1 MQGIDPAA
9 TAWLLAS
16 TALVL
21 LMTPGLAIFYGGMV
35 RTTGVLNMIMMSFI
49 SIPLVT
55 VAWLVLGYSLSFS
68 DGGNLVG
75 NLEHFGMLGISP
87 RTNHGTVPEL
97 LFATF
102 ELTFAIITA
111 ALISGAIADR
121 AKFSAWMVFVPIWT
135 IVVYSVIAHW
145 VWAPQGWLNK
155 FGSLDYAG
163 GLVVEIASGSSALAL
178 AIVLGPRIGFK
189 QDAMRPHNLPFV
201 LLGVGLLWFGWFGFN
216 AGSALAVD
224 GTAAAIFLNTL
235 VAGCLGMLGWL
246 TVEQIRDGKPTTFGA
261 ASGVV
266 AGLVAITP
274 SCGYVN
280 TLGALIVGLAAG
292 VVCSFAVGL
301 KFRWNYDD
309 SLDVVGV
316 HFVGGVVGVP
326 LTLLLIWLD
335 PPSGFRSAWWWLTF
349 GPFVVYQIGQMF
361 DDYILTPRIQGK
373 ATDLDTPS
381 ILFASITGG
390 VLAGLLALTLVV
402 WAFRPADLDPETRRW
417 AIERCTPHPIAAM
430 QAPVRLERFWD
441 QPWKASVIW
450 CIILPA
456 VATESST
463 SFSVPISR
471 SISAFEMKPYYVGGG
486 SAHALRTAFGVEP
499 VIAAHERN
507 HKTKYRGFDKAGH
520 HIFGFQI
527 FKGTFEIRARRKTK
541 IVNRDHVA
549 AEHAD
554 NIAGE
559 HEKWQHE

>member
-55 VAWLVLGYSLSFS
+55 VAWLLLGYTLSFS
-68 DGGNLVG
+68 NGDGFLG
-75 NLEHFGMLGISP
+75 NLEHIGMLGITPS
-87 RTNHGTVPEL
+87 TTHGTVPEL

-102 ELTFAIITA
+102 QLTFAIITA

-121 AKFSAWMVFVPIWT
+121 AKFSAWMVFVPIWA
-135 IVVYSVIAHW
+135 IAVYSVIAHW
-145 VWAPQGWLNK
+145 VWGPDGWLAK
-155 FGSLDYAG
+155 MGALDYAG
-163 GLVVEIASGSSALAL
+163 GLVVEIASGASALAL

-216 AGSALAVD
+216 AGSALAAN

-246 TVEQIRDGKPTTFGA
+246 TVEQVRDGKPTTFGA

-274 SCGYVN
+274 SCGTVN

-301 KFRWNYDD
+301 KFKLNYDD

-316 HFVGGVVGVP
+316 HFVGGVVGVV
-326 LTLLLIWLD
+326 LI
-335 PPSGFRSAWWWLTF
+335 
-349 GPFVVYQIGQMF
+349 
-361 DDYILTPRIQGK
+361 
-373 ATDLDTPS
+373 
-381 ILFASITGG
+381 
-390 VLAGLLALTLVV
+390 GLLATDVMTGGARGL
-402 WAFRPADLDPETRRW
+402 F
-417 AIERCTPHPIAAM
+417 
-430 QAPVRLERFWD
+430 
-441 QPWKASVIW
+441 
-450 CIILPA
+450 
-456 VATESST
+456 
-463 SFSVPISR
+463 
-471 SISAFEMKPYYVGGG
+471 YGGG
-486 SAHALRTAFGVEP
+486 FTQLGKQLLAMAV
-499 VIAAHERN
+499 
-507 HKTKYRGFDKAGH
+507 
-520 HIFGFQI
+520 
-527 FKGTFEIRARRKTK
+527 
-541 IVNRDHVA
+541 VA
-549 AEHAD
+549 AYAFTATFVLGKVIDKVMGFRVSAEDETAGVDFTQHAETAYAEGVHGHLGHRRPSGSSSLTD
-554 NIAGE
+554 LLKQPRPDAE
-559 HEKWQHE
+559 DA